1 MADNIQPQQQK
12 QPQQPQDH
20 TLVEVINEVNSAPI
34 IRQRL
39 IKRLN
44 QLTER
49 HTISY
54 ISSFFPHPIAFIND
68 WDAEIIEN
76 IFKSYG
82 KRFDKIDLILHSGGG
97 FAESA
102 ERIVNSI
109 YSYCDDFRVII
120 PTQAKSAATIVAM
133 GASSIL
139 MSDTSE
145 IGSIDPQIHLP
156 SGITAPAQSI
166 IKAYEE
172 LMQKIEEK
180 QKANKPY
187 DAELVMISKIDPI
200 LLREC
205 RKYMDLSKD
214 IASKLLNKKMRSDN
228 PISASEIETNFL
240 DYSRTFSHGRL
251 IGWQEAQKLG
261 LKVEYVDKFDEKWKL
276 IWEIY
281 IRSKITLERTKLA
294 KVIEDEVNS
303 LNPGQLPIRQG

>member
-1 MADNIQPQQQK
+1 MEEQNPQIRLQG
-12 QPQQPQDH
+12 DH

-44 QLTER
+44 KLTGR
-49 HTISY
+49 HTINY

-82 KRFDKIDLILHSGGG
+82 KQFDKIDLILHSGGG

-156 SGITAPAQSI
+156 SGITVPAQSI

-180 QKANKPY
+180 QEANKPY

-261 LKVEYVDKFDEKWKL
+261 LKVGYVDKFDEKWKL

-281 IRSKITLERTKLA
+281 IRSKITLERTRLA

>member
-1 MADNIQPQQQK
+1 MAENTQSQQV
-12 QPQQPQDH
+12 QDH
-20 TLVEVINEVNSAPI
+20 TLVEVINEVNSAPV

-39 IKRLN
+39 IQKLN
-44 QLTER
+44 KLTGR

-76 IFKSYG
+76 ILKSYG
-82 KRFDKIDLILHSGGG
+82 KKFDKIDLILHSGGG

-133 GASSIL
+133 GSSSIL

-145 IGSIDPQIHLP
+145 IGSIDPQISLP
-156 SGITAPAQSI
+156 TGITTPAQSI

-172 LMQKIEEK
+172 LMSKIEEK
-180 QKANKPY
+180 QKDSQPY
-187 DAELVMISKIDPI
+187 DAELVMISKIDPV

-205 RKYMDLSKD
+205 RKYMDLAKD
-214 IASKLLNKKMRSDN
+214 IASKLLNKKMHSDK
-228 PISASEIETNFL
+228 PKSASEIETNFL
-240 DYSRTFSHGRL
+240 DDSRTFSHGRL
-251 IGWQEAQKLG
+251 IGYQEAEKLG

-276 IWEIY
+276 VWEIY
-281 IRSKITLERTKLA
+281 IRSKIALESSKIA
-294 KVIEDEVNS
+294 KIIEDETNS
-303 LNPGQLPIRQG
+303 LNPGRLPIRQG

>member
-1 MADNIQPQQQK
+1 MEEQNPQIR
-12 QPQQPQDH
+12 PQEDH

-44 QLTER
+44 ELTGR

-172 LMQKIEEK
+172 LMQKIGEK
-180 QKANKPY
+180 QKANEPY

-281 IRSKITLERTKLA
+281 IRSKITLERTRLA

-303 LNPGQLPIRQG
+303 LNPGQLPIR

>member
-1 MADNIQPQQQK
+1 M
-12 QPQQPQDH
+12 
-20 TLVEVINEVNSAPI
+20 
-34 IRQRL
+34 
-39 IKRLN
+39 
-44 QLTER
+44 
-49 HTISY
+49 
-54 ISSFFPHPIAFIND
+54 
-68 WDAEIIEN
+68 
-76 IFKSYG
+76 
-82 KRFDKIDLILHSGGG
+82 HSGGG

-156 SGITAPAQSI
+156 NGITTPAQSI

-172 LMQKIEEK
+172 LMKKIEKK
-180 QKANKPY
+180 QKANQLY
-187 DAELVMISKIDPI
+187 DAELVMISKIDPV

-214 IASKLLNKKMRSDN
+214 IASKLLNKKMHLDK

-240 DYSRTFSHGRL
+240 DDSRTFSHGRL

-276 IWEIY
+276 IWQIY
-281 IRSKITLERTKLA
+281 IRSKITLERTRLA
-294 KVIEDEVNS
+294 KIIEDEENS
-303 LNPGQLPIRQG
+303 LNPGQLPIR

>member
-1 MADNIQPQQQK
+1 MANNTKSK
-12 QPQQPQDH
+12 QPKNH
-20 TLVEVINEVNSAPI
+20 TLVEVIDEVNSAPV

-39 IKRLN
+39 IKKLN
-44 QLTER
+44 QLSGR

-54 ISSFFPHPIAFIND
+54 VSSFFPLPVAFIND

-76 IFKSYG
+76 ILKSYG
-82 KRFDKIDLILHSGGG
+82 KKFEKIDLILHSGGG

-120 PTQAKSAATIVAM
+120 PTQAKSAATMVAM

-145 IGSIDPQIHLP
+145 IGSIDPQLP
-156 SGITAPAQSI
+156 NGIAAQSV

-172 LMQKIEEK
+172 LEQKISKK
-180 QKANKPY
+180 QKNNESH
-187 DAELVMISKIDPI
+187 DAELISISKIDPI

-205 RKYMDLSKD
+205 RKSMDLAKD
-214 IASKLLNKKMRSDN
+214 IASKLMNKKMRLQN
-228 PISASEIETNFL
+228 PISASEIEMNFL
-240 DYSRTFSHGRL
+240 DDGRTFSHGRL
-251 IGWQEAQKLG
+251 IGWEEAKNLG
-261 LKVEYVDKFDEKWKL
+261 LQIEYVDKFDEKWNL

-281 IRSKITLERTKLA
+281 IRSKIAIERSMLA
-294 KVIEDEVNS
+294 KIIEDEMNS
-303 LNPGQLPIRQG
+303 LNPGQLPIR

>member
-1 MADNIQPQQQK
+1 MTENIQSQQS
-12 QPQQPQDH
+12 QDH
-20 TLVEVINEVNSAPI
+20 TLVEIINEVKSAPV
-34 IRQRL
+34 IRQCL

-44 QLTER
+44 HLTGR

-54 ISSFFPHPIAFIND
+54 VSSFFPHPNAFIND

-76 IFKSYG
+76 ILKSYG
-82 KRFDKIDLILHSGGG
+82 KKFDKIDLILYSSGG

-133 GASSIL
+133 GASTIL

-145 IGSIDPQIHLP
+145 IGSIDPQISLP
-156 SGITAPAQSI
+156 TGISTPVQSI
-166 IKAYEE
+166 IKAYDE
-172 LMQKIEEK
+172 LMHKIEEK
-180 QKANKPY
+180 QRVNQSY
-187 DAELVMISKIDPI
+187 DAELIMISKIDPV

-205 RKYMDLSKD
+205 RKYMELSKD
-214 IASKLLNKKMRSDN
+214 IASKLLNKKMHSDR

-240 DYSRTFSHGRL
+240 DDSKTFSHGRL

-261 LKVEYVDKFDEKWKL
+261 LKVEHIDKFDEIWKL
-276 IWEIY
+276 VWEIY
-281 IRSKITLERTKLA
+281 NRSKIALGQTGLA
-294 KVIEDEVNS
+294 KIIEDETNS

>member
-1 MADNIQPQQQK
+1 MEEQNPQIRLQG
-12 QPQQPQDH
+12 DH

-44 QLTER
+44 KLTGR
-49 HTISY
+49 HTINY

-82 KRFDKIDLILHSGGG
+82 KQFDKIDLILHSGGG

-180 QKANKPY
+180 QEANKPY

-261 LKVEYVDKFDEKWKL
+261 LKVGYVDKFDEKWKL

-281 IRSKITLERTKLA
+281 IRSKITLERTRLA